1 MSKTLIE
8 LLSVQFK
15 FFLQQFFVNNLVVC
29 PVYVQCFPI
38 DHKLCH
44 FRQIV
49 RNFPIDIIP
58 GKCGDRLATLGFDHH
73 DPGLAE
79 VALVLVS
86 VAGNCRV
93 VCKASAAALDGF
105 LCEIHLR
112 VQAVLHEN
120 TGVAAAFDLLAV
132 YGNGDY

>member
-1 MSKTLIE
+1 ME
-8 LLSVQFK
+8 HA
-15 FFLQQFFVNNLVVC
+15 LQQVAVYDLVIGT
-29 PVYVQCFPI
+29 VYVESLSIDHQLGHLGEVFRDFPI
-38 DHKLCH
+38 Y
-44 FRQIV
+44 IV
-49 RNFPIDIIP
+49 A
-58 GKCGDRLATLGFDHH
+58 GKCGDRLAKLGFDHH

-79 VALVLVS
+79 VALVLVY